1 MKDSPCP
8 QGSRDKWGEQ
18 NHNQC
23 NDYCDE
29 GVWGW
34 VAWTHR
40 VGVPDPALGVR
51 EGSVKGR
58 GWSIFQ
64 GWGMSLGKA
73 PEINMPYICTSKSF
87 WAKCFILPLTS
98 QCCFELPEKLKK
110 KWYIVIL
117 FHNTLRKS
125 DWTGSFIDTFSS
137 QWFWFHILEY
147 ACLTKKRKITIPTQS
162 KMSQN
167 GTVLL
172 GSPNKFNQI
181 NNQKN
186 QINKHLLNPGSMPS
200 TMHDVVGMG

>member
-8 QGSRDKWGEQ
+8 RGSRDKWGEQ

-73 PEINMPYICTSKSF
+73 PEINMPYIYTSKSF

-110 KWYIVIL
+110 KMIHCDIVPQHSEEVRLDRFIHRHIFKSMIL
-117 FHNTLRKS
+117 VPYPWVCLS
-125 DWTGSFIDTFSS
+125 D
-137 QWFWFHILEY
+137 Q
-147 ACLTKKRKITIPTQS
+147 KK
-162 KMSQN
+162 
-167 GTVLL
+167 
-172 GSPNKFNQI
+172 
-181 NNQKN
+181 KN
-186 QINKHLLNPGSMPS
+186 HYSDS
-200 TMHDVVGMG
+200 E